1 MTADAEKPTSSRERG
16 AVWRGLLVVVMF
28 FLLLLSLRHQMLEA
42 EVRRAQVRLSECGDA
57 ACAAEASAA
66 LEQTV
71 ATCESLLAG
80 VGLPLR
86 ALGRKCRAD

>member
-1 MTADAEKPTSSRERG
+1 MTGEASKAASSKERG

-42 EVRRAQVRLSECGDA
+42 EVRRAQARLSECGDA

-71 ATCESLLAG
+71 ATCEALLGG

-86 ALGRKCRAD
+86 ALGRKCREG